1 MKRFDTPRTFSTR
14 RRRWIASFMSLA
26 SMPVLAFA
34 SGGTRTASGFSG
46 SIASGP
52 GGVASNGVASGS
64 AGAAPRTAAS
74 PAILAFEPQTF
85 TQILAAAGDRPLIVH
100 LWGLTCAPCI
110 EELPRWAEF
119 VRSRSG
125 ADTAFIQVDPM
136 PVDRVE
142 SMLLRAGLAHARH
155 WSASARMDERWR
167 YRIDPDW
174 NGELPRNLL
183 IADGQRRKAISGR
196 VDFGELRSWLSRDV
210 AG

>member
-1 MKRFDTPRTFSTR
+1 MKRFDAPRTFSTQR
-14 RRRWIASFMSLA
+14 RRSLASLVSLA
-26 SMPVLAFA
+26 SMPVLTFTSEA
-34 SGGTRTASGFSG
+34 TAT
-46 SIASGP
+46 
-52 GGVASNGVASGS
+52 GGVASDGIASSS
-64 AGAAPRTAAS
+64 AGAASRTVAS

-85 TQILAAAGDRPLIVH
+85 SQIVAAAGDRPLIVH

-110 EELPRWAEF
+110 EELPRWGEF
-119 VRSRSG
+119 VRRRSG

-142 SMLLRAGLAHARH
+142 SMLRRAGLGHARH

-183 IADGQRRKAISGR
+183 VAGGQRRKAISGR
-196 VDFGELRSWLSRDV
+196 VDFGELREWLAREV

>member
-1 MKRFDTPRTFSTR
+1 MKLFDTPRTFSKQR
-14 RRRWIASFMSLA
+14 RRSIASLMSLA

-34 SGGTRTASGFSG
+34 SGGTRTASL
-46 SIASGP
+46 
-52 GGVASNGVASGS
+52 
-64 AGAAPRTAAS
+64 
-74 PAILAFEPQTF
+74 AILAFEPQTF

-142 SMLLRAGLAHARH
+142 SMLRRAGLAHARH

-183 IADGQRRKAISGR
+183 IAGGQRRKAISGR
-196 VDFGELRSWLSRDV
+196 VDFGELRKWLSREV